1 MNFQFIVRKFPLLT
15 VQKTNLGNPDLIK
28 WYVCKAKERIRFT
41 YLFRTTVIGTQFPSY
56 LVKGESADPS
66 IAF

>member
-41 YLFRTTVIGTQFPSY
+41 YLFRTTVIGTQFPS
-56 LVKGESADPS
+56 
-66 IAF
+66 